1 MVDGRILWEEPSRP
15 RVTSSV
21 EELLAAA
28 EGSRYLHFQLA
39 CVSKRKMDF
48 GKHFPAA
55 PSSHPRKTFPIG
67 PFVMRPFF
75 EHKLSGEILAKTAT
89 LRPLR
94 PHSGP

>member
-48 GKHFPAA
+48 GKQFPAA

-75 EHKLSGEILAKTAT
+75 EHKLSGEIFSKNCHIEAIETA
-89 LRPLR
+89 
-94 PHSGP
+94 